1 MAWRGTW
8 QDLEGE
14 RARSQDGQSATH
26 LVYKESESRRGGEL
40 SIADERVES
49 GGSVLLE
56 SQSPLLRRGRGCR
69 EEFFEELSATFAEGE
84 ANSELFCSNTIWARA
99 WSRESG
105 HNRQTDSKQASN
117 HFRSDQVACW
127 EEIDKSE
134 PEQQMLSSINRS
146 INKQFIESKETVH
159 KAILT
164 TNCFLSSFLALLLLS
179 QPGHT
184 ENPTNKYDRCSDVW
198 IFFDVAQNI
207 VCCFLKL

>member
-1 MAWRGTW
+1 
-8 QDLEGE
+8 
-14 RARSQDGQSATH
+14 
-26 LVYKESESRRGGEL
+26 V
-40 SIADERVES
+40 V
-49 GGSVLLE
+49 
-56 SQSPLLRRGRGCR
+56 
-69 EEFFEELSATFAEGE
+69 
-84 ANSELFCSNTIWARA
+84 TID
-99 WSRESG
+99 
-105 HNRQTDSKQASN
+105 RQTASKQAII
-117 HFRSDQVACW
+117 SDQIRLLAGKRSTRV
-127 EEIDKSE
+127 S
-134 PEQQMLSSINRS
+134 EQQMLSSINRS